1 LLQLDQ
7 PNISMADNEKVIK
20 YYDEFIERQ
29 QNAGINERHYSI
41 LKKLKKNGLSNDHKV
56 LEVGCGIGTL
66 TKLLLDYLKKGTIYC
81 LDITPENIKLAKERL
96 KAYTN
101 VTFNIADATDFCLD
115 ETFDVIVMPDVI
127 EHIPLELHARMFVNM
142 KKMLRKNGFIFM
154 HFPNPYHTEY
164 CLKQG
169 MQLQIIDQAVHLNLI
184 VDNLNGSGLFVS
196 KMEVYSV
203 WLTEGEYE
211 YVILQN
217 ESKFEKF
224 SEMVVHISLLKR
236 IRQKIQYEWKKFF

>member
-1 LLQLDQ
+1 
-7 PNISMADNEKVIK
+7 MADKEKVIEF
-20 YYDEFIERQ
+20 YDEYIERQ
-29 QNAGINERHYSI
+29 QHVGINERHFSI
-41 LKKLKKNGLSNDHKV
+41 LKKLKENGLQKDHKV

-66 TKLLLDYLKKGTIYC
+66 TKLLLDYLKKGTLYG

-96 KAYTN
+96 KAYSN

-127 EHIPLELHARMFVNM
+127 EHIPLELHARMFINM
-142 KKMLRKNGFIFM
+142 KKMLKKGGFIFM
-154 HFPNPYHTEY
+154 HFPNPFHTEH

-184 VDNLNGSGLFVS
+184 VDNLKGSGLFVS
-196 KMEVYSV
+196 KMEIYGV
-203 WLTEGEYE
+203 LLIEGEYE

-217 ESKFEKF
+217 ESKFENFNEIDKSIPF
-224 SEMVVHISLLKR
+224 LKR
-236 IRQKIQYEWKKFF
+236 IRQKIQYEWKKLF